1 MQNQICRATFS
12 VQAICHY
19 IHGEKIMK
27 KLLDLLN
34 ELLSD
39 YSKEEQDELLVA
51 LFETVQQG
59 GESGADD

>member
-1 MQNQICRATFS
+1 
-12 VQAICHY
+12 
-19 IHGEKIMK
+19 MK

-39 YSKEEQDELLVA
+39 YSKDEQDELLVA
-51 LFETVQQG
+51 LFEAVQQS

>member
-1 MQNQICRATFS
+1 
-12 VQAICHY
+12 
-19 IHGEKIMK
+19 MK

-51 LFETVQQG
+51 LFERIQKG
-59 GESGADD
+59 GECCADD

>member
-1 MQNQICRATFS
+1 
-12 VQAICHY
+12 
-19 IHGEKIMK
+19 MK

-59 GESGADD
+59 GECGTND

>member
-1 MQNQICRATFS
+1 
-12 VQAICHY
+12 
-19 IHGEKIMK
+19 MK

-39 YSKEEQDELLVA
+39 YSKEEQDELLGT